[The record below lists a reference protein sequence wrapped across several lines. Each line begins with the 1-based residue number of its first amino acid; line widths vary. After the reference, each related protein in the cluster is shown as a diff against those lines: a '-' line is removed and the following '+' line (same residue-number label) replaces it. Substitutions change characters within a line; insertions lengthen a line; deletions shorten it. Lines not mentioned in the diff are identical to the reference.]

1 MKGFSWKQD
10 ATTLAANFARA
21 EKLILPNVLESEGTA
36 AQQNGNVLAGWLY
49 DHRSDSAGVA
59 DGSTENFLQAF
70 AALNP
75 TGTLKWKAGHAPK
88 KLAVERAP
96 RREIDPLG
104 IGTRHNAIVAAAQ
117 AKELDDATKI
127 IDACRQRGSSFTGQS
142 HSISYAGRETLA
154 KALDAE
160 LAKTPKPNLVRA
172 QEIEKIMR
180 QTAKECHR

>member
-1 MKGFSWKQD
+1 MKDFSWKQD

-36 AQQNGNVLAGWLY
+36 AQQNGNALTGWLY
-49 DHRSDSAGVA
+49 DHCSDSAGVT

-75 TGTLKWKAGHAPK
+75 TGTLKWKEGHAPK

-117 AKELDDATKI
+117 ERDNNEATRI
-127 IDACRQRGSSFTGQS
+127 IDGCRRNARSFTGQT
-142 HSISYAGRETLA
+142 HSISYGGRETLA
-154 KALDAE
+154 RALDAE
-160 LAKTPKPNLVRA
+160 LAKTPNPNLVRA

-180 QTAKECHR
+180 ETAKECHR